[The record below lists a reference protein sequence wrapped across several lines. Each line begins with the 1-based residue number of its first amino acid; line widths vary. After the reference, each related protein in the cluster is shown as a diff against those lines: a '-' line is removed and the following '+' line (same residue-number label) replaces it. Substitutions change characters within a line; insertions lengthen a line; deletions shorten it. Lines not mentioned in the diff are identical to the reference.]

1 MDGNKGKVHWLDA
14 SFVAAAIIASCTGI
28 EADSKLLFVGC
39 GGLCVLDPEPGAVPS
54 AITWETPERDF
65 TNTDGKVL
73 FTGVP
78 VWDGE
83 SISNAVWSPDGT
95 VLAVTTVWGLDG
107 QNSIL
112 TVQPDGTNAE
122 AIVTHPCCVA
132 LLPDEE
138 GWGDPVPRYTKSNL
152 SWSPEGDRLAYVS
165 DIGNIDIYRVD
176 GTRERFFPAL
186 PVADRPW
193 FDWGPSGLMYFSDVG
208 KPVYTIH
215 PDGSGLDSL
224 AISGYAFEVSPD
236 GQTLAY
242 TTGHPD
248 HQIYLLN
255 TATRES
261 SYLTDGYGPEWSP
274 DGSYDRLSGEN
285 RLAE

>member
-1 MDGNKGKVHWLDA
+1 MEHHRAKILRLDA
-14 SFVAAAIIASCTGI
+14 ACVALLIASCTGI
-28 EADSKLLFVGC
+28 QADSKLLFVGC

-65 TNTDGKVL
+65 TDTDGKVL

-122 AIVTHPCCVA
+122 AIVTHPCC
-132 LLPDEE
+132 
-138 GWGDPVPRYTKSNL
+138 
-152 SWSPEGDRLAYVS
+152 
-165 DIGNIDIYRVD
+165 
-176 GTRERFFPAL
+176 
-186 PVADRPW
+186 
-193 FDWGPSGLMYFSDVG
+193 
-208 KPVYTIH
+208 
-215 PDGSGLDSL
+215 
-224 AISGYAFEVSPD
+224 SGYAFEVSPD

-242 TTGHPD
+242 TTGDPD
-248 HQIYLLN
+248 HQIYLLS

-274 DGSYDRLSGEN
+274 DGSTIAFLQRTGWQNSAIRTIRPDGSGEQIVYEGDLFGEIDWSPRLSSMTSVASTSWGILKREKDD
-285 RLAE
+285 